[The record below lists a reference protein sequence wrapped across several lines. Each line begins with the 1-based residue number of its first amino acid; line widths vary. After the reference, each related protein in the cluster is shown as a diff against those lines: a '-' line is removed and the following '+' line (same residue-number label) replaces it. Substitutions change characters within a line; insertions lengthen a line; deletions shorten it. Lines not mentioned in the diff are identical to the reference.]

1 MAVNIGKYIADLR
14 TEKGMSQRE
23 LAERSGLSNTEISR
37 LESGKRLNPSP
48 GTLKSIS
55 GALGV
60 EYSELMRVAGYIEEV
75 HEEDRFYELV
85 FRNESGEI
93 VDVIRISD

>member
-37 LESGKRLNPSP
+37 LESGKRMKRHVLLLLY
-48 GTLKSIS
+48 GQ
-55 GALGV
+55 
-60 EYSELMRVAGYIEEV
+60 
-75 HEEDRFYELV
+75 
-85 FRNESGEI
+85 RNRRGIKCNERCRESNGNCNEH
-93 VDVIRISD
+93 